1 VTPLRAKLR
10 DELGTT
16 VGRGTARA
24 RILTAAIDAFAR
36 NGVADTRVEDIL
48 VAAGMSRRTFYQHF
62 DDKVA
67 VVHAL
72 FELVTTHLA
81 ARFSAAVARAGD
93 PMTAIDEA
101 LAMFLELHRTDRDI
115 VRALVEESLRADSSL
130 YELRVRFRRGIM
142 RGLDAMFVAV
152 TRRQLDPFVALAL
165 VSAVEGISLELLAR
179 KPRDADFV
187 RARGVIAGLI
197 AMICAHPAELPAVA
211 AAAA

>member
-1 VTPLRAKLR
+1 MPSVRIGSKTFTESVVLGEIASQLMADAGIAATHRRELGGTQVLFHALEA
-10 DELGTT
+10 DELDIYPEYTGTIT
-16 VGRGTARA
+16 GEILAGKKIRG
-24 RILTAAIDAFAR
+24 
-36 NGVADTRVEDIL
+36 
-48 VAAGMSRRTFYQHF
+48 
-62 DDKVA
+62 
-67 VVHAL
+67 
-72 FELVTTHLA
+72 
-81 ARFSAAVARAGD
+81 
-93 PMTAIDEA
+93 
-101 LAMFLELHRTDRDI
+101 
-115 VRALVEESLRADSSL
+115 EESLRADSSL

>member
-1 VTPLRAKLR
+1 MTPLRAKLR